1 MMTQSKQEAA
11 ERNAR
16 IRAEKLRENLARRKQ
31 QLRQQGNN
39 TEVEIADMSGG
50 EVSKPTDNSV
60 G

>member
-1 MMTQSKQEAA
+1 MTQSKKELA

-31 QLRQQGNN
+31 QNRERASKSQ
-39 TEVEIADMSGG
+39 TEPAFETNIADQR
-50 EVSKPTDNSV
+50 TDKNSA